1 MKKVLEVKRRK
12 EVEEAMIEQQFA
24 DANEARGI
32 KPAAPSAGAGAGAA
46 AGASSG
52 KTSMLQG
59 ADDVDLLF

>member
-32 KPAAPSAGAGAGAA
+32 KPAAPTGAGAGAA